1 MASKKHLSARGT
13 ITNEDAVNVA
23 VVLRCRPLSKSEHTS
38 KAQEVVKCEG
48 REVTISQT
56 VASKTVDRTYHFDR
70 VFGPNTSQESLYN
83 TAIAPMVDEVLNGFN
98 CTIFAYGQTGTGKTH
113 TMTGDLSAASATLT
127 PESGVIPR
135 AVSQIF
141 NHLES
146 QQHSEYSVRCS
157 FLELYNEE
165 ITDLLSS
172 STPSTG
178 ITTTTNNATS
188 NDNSSNNKP
197 VRILEDPK
205 AGVVLAGLEEVN
217 VRNSGEIFTLLDA
230 GNARRRTAETLLN
243 KQSSRSHS
251 VFIVSVSVR
260 EVLPD
265 GEEVIRLGKLY
276 LVDLAGSENITRSG
290 AIEARA
296 KEAGNINKSLLTL
309 GRVIT
314 ALVEGQGH
322 VPYRDSKLT
331 RLLRDSLGGRTKTC
345 IIATIAPTVL
355 CQEETVSTLDYAHR
369 AKNIKNRPEVNQKIS
384 KTTHLKEMSGEIE
397 RLRAELVAT
406 RDKNGVYLPVKQ
418 YEEDKAERAVLYA
431 RVEVLE
437 EEKVAMDVKVG
448 EMQEAL
454 DTAMC
459 DIKER
464 DYCIEAHILAEQSL
478 VCHATTLNSNLKTA
492 ASSVA
497 QLFCRY
503 DEKNVLEDGNMEVV
517 GAVKKQAVEELESL
531 KEAITAA
538 AQCQAQR
545 YAETKAVLDV
555 MKTRKEE
562 AEAIFAAQLSE
573 LNSKLQQASA
583 VAQDA
588 TAVLAGSGVEAVEW
602 LVSCQQEYFAATRTA
617 AEESMAAFSGL
628 FTAIAAKQAAE
639 QSALKQLVDT
649 QEESFTAIETAAQQV
664 LKVATERMQAQAS
677 LACQSKTGVEET
689 LAAQGQSLT
698 QLSASLQDNITKEK
712 NKILEQVTAM
722 LQSFESAAQKCIS
735 TDINQITEQ
744 LEAEKEK
751 VVGAL
756 LVELEAHATDAVTAT
771 ANDAKM
777 LSLKRGEQQQALL
790 NHHKQL
796 SKHMSSCQSA
806 LESTKQAVETA
817 ALEASQTLENH
828 SAKTGADADDKIAA
842 LRSLKSAK
850 QGECGAAV
858 EVVAAIQLGLKRD
871 VEQGLVGDKKQCE
884 QLEVVRRDGDV
895 AVASAAEHQVTTV
908 VQLSSAVA
916 TLLGKKYGVDKKR
929 DQVPAQRAVVVPPES
944 TIQQLRAQSREELKA
959 AFRAHRPLVA
969 VEMVSEEGEAVVQEE
984 EEEEEKVGMEPVE
997 QDQRQPEERTMEEEE
1012 EKKSSEDTAEKEEE
1026 KEEENVADNKRKP
1039 SSSRVPAVTKRTTTT
1054 TSTAAATAAGGGRK
1068 RSRDPTDTS
1077 PTSARSPPQKPRR
1090 SRIPSAGPAA
1100 AK

>member
-1 MASKKHLSARGT
+1 MDSKKPLSARGT
-13 ITNEDAVNVA
+13 NINEDAVNVA
-23 VVLRCRPLSKSEHTS
+23 VVLRCRPLSKSEQTS
-38 KAQEVVKCEG
+38 KAQEVIKCEG

-70 VFGPNTSQESLYN
+70 VFGPKTSQESLYN

-127 PESGVIPR
+127 PDSGVIPR
-135 AVSQIF
+135 AVSHIF

-178 ITTTTNNATS
+178 TTTTTTTTNNNNSTA
-188 NDNSSNNKP
+188 NDNSSANNNNKP
-197 VRILEDPK
+197 VRILEDPR

-290 AIEARA
+290 AVDARA

-369 AKNIKNRPEVNQKIS
+369 AKNIKNRPEINKKIS

-418 YEEDKAERAVLYA
+418 YEEDKAERAALVA
-431 RVEVLE
+431 RVEALE

-464 DYCIEAHILAEQSL
+464 DYCIEAHVLAEQSL
-478 VCHATTLNSNLKTA
+478 ACHATNLNSNLKTA
-492 ASSVA
+492 AASVA
-497 QLFCRY
+497 QLFRRY
-503 DEKNVLEDGNMEVV
+503 DEKNVLEDGNAEVV
-517 GAVKKQAVEELESL
+517 GAVKKQAVEELGSL
-531 KEAITAA
+531 KESITAA
-538 AQCQAQR
+538 AQCQAQK
-545 YAETKAVLDV
+545 YAKTKAVLDG
-555 MKTRKEE
+555 MKGRKEE
-562 AEAIFAAQLSE
+562 AEAKFAAQLLD
-573 LNSKLQQASA
+573 LNSKLQQAGN

-588 TAVLAGSGVEAVEW
+588 AAVLAGSGAEAVEW
-602 LVSCQQEYFAATRTA
+602 LAKCQQEYIAATRA
-617 AEESMAAFSGL
+617 ATEESMAALSGL
-628 FTAIAAKQAAE
+628 FTDFAAKQAAE
-639 QSALKQLVDT
+639 QSVLKQLVDT
-649 QEESFTAIETAAQQV
+649 QEESFIAIEIAAKQV
-664 LKVATERMQAQAS
+664 LSVATERMQAQAT
-677 LACQSKTGVEET
+677 LACQSKAGVEEA
-689 LAAQGQSLT
+689 LAAQGQSLS
-698 QLSASLQDNITKEK
+698 QLSASLQATITKEK
-712 NKILEQVTAM
+712 NNVLEQVAKI
-722 LQSFESAAQKCIS
+722 LQSFESAAHKRIS
-735 TDINQITEQ
+735 TDINQMTE
-744 LEAEKEK
+744 EIETEKEK
-751 VVGAL
+751 IVGGL
-756 LVELEAHATDAVTAT
+756 LTELETHAADAVTAAT
-771 ANDAKM
+771 SDAEM
-777 LSLKRGEQQQALL
+777 LSLKRGEQQQALF

-796 SKHMSSCQSA
+796 SKHMSSCHSA
-806 LESTKQAVETA
+806 LVSTKQAVEAA
-817 ALEASQTLENH
+817 ALQASQTLEDH
-828 SAKTGADADDKIAA
+828 SSKTAADVDDKIAV
-842 LRSLKSAK
+842 LRSLKCVK
-850 QGECGAAV
+850 QGGCSAAIEAVAAV
-858 EVVAAIQLGLKRD
+858 QAALKRD
-871 VEQGLVGDKKQCE
+871 VEQGLVEDSKQCE
-884 QLEVVRRDGDV
+884 QLEGVRRDGD
-895 AVASAAEHQVTTV
+895 AAMASAAVHQVNVV
-908 VQLSSAVA
+908 VQLSSEVA
-916 TLLGKKYGVDKKR
+916 TALGKKYAVDKKR
-929 DQVPAQRAVVVPPES
+929 DQVPSERTVAVPPES
-944 TIQQLRAQSREELKA
+944 TIQQLRAQSREELGA
-959 AFRAHRPLVA
+959 AFRANIPLA
-969 VEMVSEEGEAVVQEE
+969 APVEMAQEE
-984 EEEEEKVGMEPVE
+984 EEGAVGKAEEEVAMEVIGQDEKKQEVRTMEKEEEK
-997 QDQRQPEERTMEEEE
+997 
-1012 EKKSSEDTAEKEEE
+1012 KKSSEDVAEEGEEA
-1026 KEEENVADNKRKP
+1026 ENVAENKKEL
-1039 SSSRVPAVTKRTTTT
+1039 SSVAATTKRSATTT
-1054 TSTAAATAAGGGRK
+1054 TSAATKKK
-1068 RSRDPTDTS
+1068 RLRDPSDTP

-1090 SRIPSAGPAA
+1090 SRIPAGPAA